1 MLHLDDP
8 GLDETTVRGLRRYQR
23 KVDKVNTYPEQV
35 AAGKRLFGQYNR
47 QTNPVFKVVRT
58 RLADMCVGA
67 RRCGYCEDSVGDEVE
82 HIKPKDLYPERVFVW
97 ENYLLACGQCNGGKS
112 NRFSVINRG
121 RLIDVTRRH
130 NHPIRRP
137 RAGSPALINPRDED
151 PLEFFDLDLMGT
163 FVFLPCIGLPR
174 IDEQR
179 ASYTIDVLNLNRD
192 VLLEA
197 RCEAYGAYR
206 ARLVEYRQRRND
218 RASRTVLGILSDA
231 ITTSAHPTVW
241 REMQRQSSLIGEL
254 RDLFSSVPE
263 ALSW

>member
-8 GLDETTVRGLRRYQR
+8 GLDETTARGLRGYQYE
-23 KVDKVNTYPEQV
+23 VDNAGAYPEQV

-47 QTNPVFKVVRT
+47 QTNRVFKVVRG
-58 RLADMCVGA
+58 RLADMCAGA

-121 RLIDVTRRH
+121 RLIDVTRRR
-130 NHPIRRP
+130 NRPIRRP
-137 RAGSPALINPRDED
+137 RAGFSALINPRDED
-151 PLEFFDLDLMGT
+151 PLKFFDLDLMGT
-163 FVFLPCIGLPR
+163 FVFLPRIDLPR

-179 ASYTIDVLNLNRD
+179 ASYTIDVLDLNRD

-197 RCEAYGAYR
+197 RHEAYR
-206 ARLVEYRQRRND
+206 AYRAWLVEYRQYRDDGVAEADLRQ
-218 RASRTVLGILSDA
+218 LSDA

-254 RDLFSSVPE
+254 WDLFSSVPE

>member
-8 GLDETTVRGLRRYQR
+8 GLDETTARGLRRYQR
-23 KVDKVNTYPEQV
+23 KVDKAGTYPKQV
-35 AAGKRLFGQYNR
+35 AAGKRLFESYNR
-47 QTNPVFKVVRT
+47 QDNQVFRSVRT
-58 RLADMCVGA
+58 RLTDMCAGA
-67 RRCGYCEDSVGDEVE
+67 QRCGYCEDSVGDEVE
-82 HIKPKDLYPERVFVW
+82 HIKPKDLYPEQVFVW
-97 ENYLLACGQCNGGKS
+97 ENYLLACGRCNGGKS

-121 RLIDVTRRH
+121 RLIEVTRRR

-137 RAGSPALINPRDED
+137 RAGASALINPRDEE

-163 FVFLPCIGLPR
+163 FVFLPRIDLPR

-197 RCEAYGAYR
+197 RSEAYGAYR
-206 ARLVEYRQRRND
+206 ARLVEYRQYRDDGVAEADLRQ
-218 RASRTVLGILSDA
+218 LSDA
-231 ITTSAHPTVW
+231 IATSAHPTVW

>member
-1 MLHLDDP
+1 MLYLDDP
-8 GLDETTVRGLRRYQR
+8 GLDETTARGLRRYQR
-23 KVDKVNTYPEQV
+23 KVDNAGTYPKQV
-35 AAGKRLFGQYNR
+35 ATGKRLFGQYNR
-47 QTNPVFKVVRT
+47 QTNRVFKVVRT
-58 RLADMCVGA
+58 RLTDMCTGA
-67 RRCGYCEDSVGDEVE
+67 QRCGYCEDSVGDEVE
-82 HIKPKDLYPERVFVW
+82 HIKPKDIYPERVFVW

-112 NRFSVINRG
+112 NRFSVISRG
-121 RLIDVTRRH
+121 RLIDVTRRR

-137 RAGSPALINPRDED
+137 RAGAPALINPRDED

-163 FVFLPCIGLPR
+163 FFFLPR
-174 IDEQR
+174 IDSPRIDERR
-179 ASYTIDVLNLNRD
+179 ASYTIDVLNLNRE

-197 RCEAYGAYR
+197 RREAYGAYR
-206 ARLVEYRQRRND
+206 ARLVEYRQRRD
-218 RASRTVLGILSDA
+218 DGAAEADLRQRSDA

>member
-1 MLHLDDP
+1 MLYLDDP
-8 GLDETTVRGLRRYQR
+8 GLDATTARGLRGYQYE
-23 KVDKVNTYPEQV
+23 VDNAGAYPEQV
-35 AAGKRLFGQYNR
+35 AAGRRLFGQYNR
-47 QTNPVFKVVRT
+47 QTNQVFKVVRT
-58 RLADMCVGA
+58 RLADMCAGA

-82 HIKPKDLYPERVFVW
+82 HIRPKDLYPERVFVW

-112 NRFSVINRG
+112 NRFSVISRG
-121 RLIDVTRRH
+121 RLRDVTRPR

-137 RAGSPALINPRDED
+137 RAGAPALINPRDED
-151 PLEFFDLDLMGT
+151 PLEFFDLDLAET
-163 FVFLPCIGLPR
+163 FVFLPRLGLLR

-179 ASYTIDVLNLNRD
+179 VCYTIDVLNLNRD

-197 RCEAYGAYR
+197 RSEAYGAYR
-206 ARLVEYRQRRND
+206 ARLVEYRQYRDDGAAEADLRQ
-218 RASRTVLGILSDA
+218 RSDA

-241 REMQRQSSLIGEL
+241 REMQRQSPLIDEL